1 MGTPNTSVQDL
12 KSYMETLYSLR
23 HECFSHICLPHTA
36 DLDPASIVVDG
47 KPKLEDYIKY
57 REDRDKAIVQFFQ
70 NHKELTKDQL
80 YDAIYGSRKLEGM
93 IRLAAIKNL
102 ELHLDKLVKDGI
114 LRVNH
119 EDFKFS
125 KL

>member
-1 MGTPNTSVQDL
+1 MQ
-12 KSYMETLYSLR
+12 TLYSLR

-57 REDRDKAIVQFFQ
+57 REDRDQAIVQCFHA
-70 NHKELTKDQL
+70 HKELTKDQL
-80 YDAIYGSRKLEGM
+80 YEAIYGSRNLEGR
-93 IRLAAIKNL
+93 IREAAMRNL
-102 ELHLDKLVKDGI
+102 ELHLDKLIKEDTI
-114 LRVNH
+114 RVNL
-119 EDFKFS
+119 DDLKFS